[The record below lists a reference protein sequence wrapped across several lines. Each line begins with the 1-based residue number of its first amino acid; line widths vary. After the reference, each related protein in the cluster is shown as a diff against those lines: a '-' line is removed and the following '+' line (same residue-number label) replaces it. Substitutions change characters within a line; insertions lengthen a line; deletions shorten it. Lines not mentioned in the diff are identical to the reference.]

1 MAMKKILFL
10 LLSILI
16 SYTSATQAKAIKCY
30 TKNEVGEMSIGE
42 QFIFERTN
50 TLDKSKPAILDFDEL
65 KIINADTGNF
75 TNMIKE
81 SDNHFKA
88 GDYNY
93 LTNDTR
99 TVVIET
105 VFNTTLDI
113 DLVFSKILMCE
124 PF

>member
-75 TNMIKE
+75 TNMTKE